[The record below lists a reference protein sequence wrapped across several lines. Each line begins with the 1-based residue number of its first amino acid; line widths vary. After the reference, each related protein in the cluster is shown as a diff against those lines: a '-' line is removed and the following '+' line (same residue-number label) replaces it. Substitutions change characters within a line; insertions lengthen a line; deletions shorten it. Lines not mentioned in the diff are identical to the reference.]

1 MKNGAAD
8 VMEIPTMARKLTT
21 RQRQTLKEEAE
32 EWDQLADED
41 FARLFTEGQP
51 VKVRLR
57 RPPLRALTV
66 ALDEK
71 TLNLLKRLARQKQI
85 GPTHLA
91 AMWIAER
98 LAAEGPEPESGHV

>member
-1 MKNGAAD
+1 
-8 VMEIPTMARKLTT
+8 MARKLTP
-21 RQRQTLKEEAE
+21 RQRQILRKEAE
-32 EWDQLADED
+32 DWDRLTDED
-41 FARLFTEGQP
+41 FARLFTEGQA

-57 RPPLRALTV
+57 RPPPKTLTV
-66 ALDEK
+66 TLDER

-98 LAAEGPEPESGHV
+98 LASEERESESEHM

>member
-1 MKNGAAD
+1 
-8 VMEIPTMARKLTT
+8 MAKKLTAQ
-21 RQRQTLKEEAE
+21 QRQTLRKEAE
-32 EWDQLADED
+32 EWDRFSDEE

-57 RPPLRALTV
+57 RPQPKLLTIS
-66 ALDEK
+66 LDER

-98 LAAEGPEPESGHV
+98 LVREQTPGVEPGHPQQP

>member
-1 MKNGAAD
+1 
-8 VMEIPTMARKLTT
+8 MARKLTGQQ
-21 RQRQTLKEEAE
+21 RQRIRTEAE
-32 EWDQLADED
+32 DWDRLSDED
-41 FARLFTEGQP
+41 FAHLFTEGQP

-57 RPPLRALTV
+57 RPPPQMLAI

-71 TLNLLKRLARQKQI
+71 TFNRLKRLARQKQV

-98 LAAEGPEPESGHV
+98 LATEA

>member
-1 MKNGAAD
+1 
-8 VMEIPTMARKLTT
+8 MARQLTA

-32 EWDQLADED
+32 EWDRLADED
-41 FARLFTEGQP
+41 FVHIFTEGQP
-51 VKVRLR
+51 VKTRLR
-57 RPPLRALTV
+57 RPPPRTLTV

-98 LAAEGPEPESGHV
+98 LASEGPKPESGRA

>member
-1 MKNGAAD
+1 
-8 VMEIPTMARKLTT
+8 MARKLTA
-21 RQRQTLKEEAE
+21 RQRQTLKEEAQA
-32 EWDQLADED
+32 WDRLADAD

-57 RPPLRALTV
+57 RPPPRTLTV
-66 ALDEK
+66 TLDEK
-71 TLNLLKRLARQKQI
+71 TLNLLKRLARQKQV

-98 LAAEGPEPESGHV
+98 LASEGSDESLVRSTP

>member
-1 MKNGAAD
+1 
-8 VMEIPTMARKLTT
+8 MARKLTP
-21 RQRQTLKEEAE
+21 RQKQTLRKEAE
-32 EWDQLADED
+32 EWDRLADED

-57 RPPLRALTV
+57 RPPPKILTV
-66 ALDEK
+66 TLDEK
-71 TLNLLKRLARQKQI
+71 ILNLLKRLARQKQI

-98 LAAEGPEPESGHV
+98 LAVEGSEAESERWR

>member
-1 MKNGAAD
+1 
-8 VMEIPTMARKLTT
+8 MARKLTT
-21 RQRQTLKEEAE
+21 RQRQTLKEEAA
-32 EWDQLADED
+32 EWDRLADVD

-57 RPPLRALTV
+57 RPPPRTLTV

-71 TLNLLKRLARQKQI
+71 ILNLLKRLARQKQM

-98 LAAEGPEPESGHV
+98 LTTERPEPESERV

>member
-1 MKNGAAD
+1 MA
-8 VMEIPTMARKLTT
+8 IPTMARKLTT
-21 RQRQTLKEEAE
+21 QQRQLLREEAE
-32 EWDQLADED
+32 EWDRLADED
-41 FARLFTEGQP
+41 FARLFTEGQS

-57 RPPLRALTV
+57 RPPPKTLAV

-98 LAAEGPEPESGHV
+98 LASEEPEPESGRA

>member
-1 MKNGAAD
+1 
-8 VMEIPTMARKLTT
+8 MARKLTI
-21 RQRQTLKEEAE
+21 RQRLTLKEEAE
-32 EWDQLADED
+32 EWDRLADED

-57 RPPLRALTV
+57 RPPPKTLTV

-91 AMWIAER
+91 ALWIAER
-98 LAAEGPEPESGHV
+98 LASEGPDGSLVRSIP

>member
-1 MKNGAAD
+1 
-8 VMEIPTMARKLTT
+8 MARKLTA
-21 RQRQTLKEEAE
+21 RQRQTLKEEAQA
-32 EWDQLADED
+32 WDRLADED
-41 FARLFTEGQP
+41 FARLFTEGQS
-51 VKVRLR
+51 VKVRLW
-57 RPPLRALTV
+57 RPPPRMLTV

-98 LAAEGPEPESGHV
+98 LASEGPDPKSGRM

>member
-1 MKNGAAD
+1 
-8 VMEIPTMARKLTT
+8 MARKLTI
-21 RQRQTLKEEAE
+21 RQRLTLKEEAE
-32 EWDQLADED
+32 EWDRLADED

-57 RPPLRALTV
+57 RPPPRTLIVT
-66 ALDEK
+66 LDEK
-71 TLNLLKRLARQKQI
+71 TLNLLKRLARQKQM

-98 LAAEGPEPESGHV
+98 LSSEGLAPDSVTQ

>member
-1 MKNGAAD
+1 
-8 VMEIPTMARKLTT
+8 MARKLTP
-21 RQRQTLKEEAE
+21 RQKQTLRQEAE
-32 EWDQLADED
+32 EWDRLADAD

-57 RPPLRALTV
+57 RRPPRTLTV
-66 ALDEK
+66 TLDEK

-98 LAAEGPEPESGHV
+98 LAAEGSESESGRV